1 MSAASVASELLTC
14 DLDCLARSEHQ
25 RALRATLECAWS
37 DEAIR
42 SLAPIGTLIDDVRAA
57 YVELARGTLAA
68 LDAADLDRECRWCE
82 GDGSV
87 GVHRCPVC
95 HGAGVEL

>member
-1 MSAASVASELLTC
+1 MSAAAVASEILSC

-25 RALRATLECAWS
+25 RALRATLECAWP

-42 SLAPIGTLIDDVRAA
+42 SLAADDIDPDDVRAA

-68 LDAADLDRECRWCE
+68 LDAADLDRECHWCE
-82 GDGSV
+82 GAGSV
-87 GVHRCPVC
+87 GVDRCAVC

>member
-25 RALRATLECAWS
+25 RALRATLECAWP
-37 DEAIR
+37 DDAIR
-42 SLAPIGTLIDDVRAA
+42 SLAPIGTSIDDVRAA

-68 LDAADLDRECRWCE
+68 LDAADLDRECHWCE
-82 GDGSV
+82 GAGSV
-87 GVHRCPVC
+87 GVDRCAVC